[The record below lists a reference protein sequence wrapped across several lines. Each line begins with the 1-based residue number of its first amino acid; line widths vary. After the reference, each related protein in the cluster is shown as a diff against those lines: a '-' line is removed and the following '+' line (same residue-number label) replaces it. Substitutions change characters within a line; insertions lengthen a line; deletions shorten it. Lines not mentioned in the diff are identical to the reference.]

1 MNLQWQH
8 LKGALF
14 ALGVFAVATMT
25 AQTAAAQTPEG
36 TVIRNIA
43 TVTFTDANNNAYAA
57 VADTVDVTVGFAA
70 GLSVTGVASVTP
82 ASPSSS
88 NTLTFTVNNLG
99 NGDDSV
105 SVAET
110 ITVGTVITVTGYQIN
125 GAGPTHGTLAALNT
139 ALSGTL
145 IAAGGSI
152 TVDVIYDVPAGQGG
166 NTTDYTLTGTSRRDA
181 GTSDAATA
189 TINPTETFGVAVTPD
204 GGQNLQHLPTNAAPA
219 YQFTFVVE
227 NTGNGAET
235 FDLAGTSP
243 GSAAITIVSV
253 NGTAGT
259 TSTVAIAAGATA
271 NVIVEYT
278 IANVVAGTTD
288 SLYLTATSQ
297 ASPATTDDGF
307 VDVTVIRP
315 ALSIVK
321 QAWDGTRS
329 AQIAGDVFPGDF
341 IEYRVEVTNTGTAPA
356 ASVVVT
362 DVLQTAD
369 VTYVSNEDPGASWA
383 SINEAGGTVT
393 ATLSGSL
400 AVGSSAFFWVRV
412 QVNN

>member
-1 MNLQWQH
+1 MNTKWQN
-8 LKGALF
+8 LKGVLA
-14 ALGVFAVATMT
+14 ALGVLAVATAT
-25 AQTAAAQTPEG
+25 AQTATAQTPEG

-43 TVTFTDANNNAYAA
+43 TVTFTDANSNAYAA
-57 VADTVDVTVGFAA
+57 VADTVDVTVGFTA
-70 GLSVTGVASVTP
+70 GLSVTGVASVNP
-82 ASPSSS
+82 ASPSTG

-110 ITVGTVITVTGYQIN
+110 ITVGTVITVTGYEIN
-125 GAGPTHGTLAALNT
+125 GVGPTYGTLAALNT

-145 IAAGGSI
+145 ITGGGSI
-152 TVDVIYDVPAGQGG
+152 TVDVIYDVPVGQGG
-166 NTTDYTLTGTSRRDA
+166 NSTDYTLTGTSRRDA
-181 GTSDAATA
+181 GTSDAATT
-189 TINPTETFGVAVTPD
+189 TITAALTFGVAVTPD

-243 GSAAITIVSV
+243 GSAAITVVSV

-278 IANVVAGTTD
+278 IASVVAGTTD
-288 SLYLTATSQ
+288 TLYLAATSQ

-307 VDVTVIRP
+307 IDVTVIRP
-315 ALSIVK
+315 ALAIVK
-321 QAWDGTRS
+321 QAWLGDRS
-329 AQIAGDVFPGDF
+329 GQIAGDVLPGDF
-341 IEYRVEVTNTGTAPA
+341 IEYRVEVSNTGTAPA

-362 DVLQTAD
+362 DALQVAD
-369 VTYVSNEDPGASWA
+369 VTFVSTEDPGALWA

-400 AVGSSAFFWVRV
+400 AAGSSALFWVRV
-412 QVNN
+412 QVN